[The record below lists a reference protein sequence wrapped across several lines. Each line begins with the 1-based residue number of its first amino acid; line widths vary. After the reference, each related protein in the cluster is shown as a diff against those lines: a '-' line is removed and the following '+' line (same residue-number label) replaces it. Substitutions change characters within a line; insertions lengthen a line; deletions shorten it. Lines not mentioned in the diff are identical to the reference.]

1 MQKIFMIALLAI
13 AFGACSKEG
22 DFQEKASMRQ
32 MQVRSLSLAPDA
44 RFIVILNNALITD
57 SLVSIGIVNK
67 LVKTTGEMQHVVIKD
82 YQSNALLYDTTLF
95 TPGTSFNINI
105 LQLDATGTQKPQLIS
120 GGKSEDIPDKKVLLS
135 LYYDTPTMPESM
147 AVTIYCIKQNPE
159 TFTYD
164 GTDTLVNFAI
174 VRKGQLADF
183 QLMDF
188 SRDPNFNLYVFQP
201 KDITT
206 GEILPGGEMD
216 LPSFYAPML
225 GIGPTTDKHIICNIL
240 GTDIGGGAHYFYGSP
255 LISY

>member
-1 MQKIFMIALLAI
+1 MQKIFIIALLAI
-13 AFGACSKEG
+13 GLGACSREG

-32 MQVRSLSLAPDA
+32 MQIRSLSLAPDA
-44 RFIVILNNALITD
+44 RFIVIINNSLITD
-57 SLVSIGIVNK
+57 SLVSTGVVNK
-67 LVKTTGEMQHVVIKD
+67 LIKTVGETQHVVVKD
-82 YQSNALLYDTTLF
+82 YQSGSLLYDTLLS

-105 LQLDATGTQKPQLIS
+105 LQLDATGVQKPQFIS
-120 GGKSEDIPDKKVLLS
+120 GGQNDDIPENHILLS
-135 LYYDTPTMPESM
+135 LYYDAPTMPESM
-147 AVTIYCIKQNPE
+147 AVTIYCIKQNAE

-174 VRKGQLADF
+174 VRKGQLAEF

-188 SRDPNFNLYVFQP
+188 SLDPNFNLYVFQP
-201 KDITT
+201 KDVAT

-216 LPSFYAPML
+216 APSFYAPML
-225 GIGPTTDKHIICNIL
+225 GIGATTDKHIICNIQ